1 MSEQTTK
8 ELLEERATHYGAPE
22 DNFARIAK
30 GWSAI
35 FGCEVSLVQ
44 VALAMDWLKSSRL
57 IATPDH
63 RDSWLD
69 KHGYSAIGEA
79 LSRRRDDT

>member
-35 FGCEVSLVQ
+35 FGCDVSLVQ

-63 RDSWLD
+63 KDSWDD
-69 KHGYSAIGEA
+69 KFGYCTLGQA
-79 LSRRRDDT
+79 LSKKS